1 MLSSVVFWD
10 VTQCRLVKHR
20 RFGTTYRSH
29 FQGSSVIPVKHPR
42 KRQNSGKPQRKP
54 TISETERMSR
64 NVGNYQRTLRNTPE
78 RAKISHSDCIFANA
92 ACPVFPRQSQFH
104 NCSTRTAPSGCTLS
118 NSRPLSSGLQL
129 PDLPQYFPQIEN
141 VKLKQITTRMCAHAR
156 TPRSYCVHTECYTD
170 KNTGAENTSCF
181 QYYQPCY

>member
-92 ACPVFPRQSQFH
+92 ACPVFPRH
-104 NCSTRTAPSGCTLS
+104 
-118 NSRPLSSGLQL
+118 SRPLSSGLQL